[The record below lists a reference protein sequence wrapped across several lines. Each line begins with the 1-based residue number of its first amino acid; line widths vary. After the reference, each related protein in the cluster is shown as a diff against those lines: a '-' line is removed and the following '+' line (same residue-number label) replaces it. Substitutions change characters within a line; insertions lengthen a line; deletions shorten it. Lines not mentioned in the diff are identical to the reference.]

1 MIYVECEDATKEEFV
16 REELGQ
22 ALEDL
27 RDAGELRGDWTIVV
41 RAANCPTCG
50 MPLPVGRGERRHS
63 CRVRDD
69 GNAGKNAGKR
79 ASRRRP

>member
-1 MIYVECEDATKEEFV
+1 MPENRREVMIYVECEDATEEEFV

-27 RDAGELRGDWTIVV
+27 RDAGELRGDWRIVV

-50 MPLPVGRGERRHS
+50 MPLPVGERR
-63 CRVRDD
+63 
-69 GNAGKNAGKR
+69 
-79 ASRRRP
+79 ASARLSSA